1 MEVVFVIKKN
11 VSNPGVNLLIT
22 WDSTGYNEQKLIWG
36 SLSKKG
42 DFVLKVRECVIKSK
56 GRHTNYGLNSNQG
69 MGVHRRSLCVG
80 LCTLAQSSFC
90 GGLHCFF
97 SFFIS
102 ETWRRSHPVVSFPPL
117 RREPHRSGNLD
128 CISSFLWE
136 GFYWLCLGQAY
147 ALGTSEYGLGKQSH
161 CTKKAV
167 RSPAAL
173 ALLMAMGLGCG
184 LGIPRAVRTTDPLPC
199 HTQTLFFFLSCI

>member
-90 GGLHCFF
+90 GLVSTASSHSSYQKHGVGHILWFHFLRWGGSHTEAGILIAFPVSCEKG
-97 SFFIS
+97 FIGSAWDRRMLLVQASMVS
-102 ETWRRSHPVVSFPPL
+102 ESSHIVQKRLSGVLL
-117 RREPHRSGNLD
+117 R
-128 CISSFLWE
+128 W
-136 GFYWLCLGQAY
+136 
-147 ALGTSEYGLGKQSH
+147 
-161 CTKKAV
+161 
-167 RSPAAL
+167 
-173 ALLMAMGLGCG
+173 
-184 LGIPRAVRTTDPLPC
+184 PC
-199 HTQTLFFFLSCI
+199 RWQWD